1 MDWVESEDFD
11 AILLQEVRADES
23 QIPKEVQLLSE
34 YHKAWFP
41 ATSKKGYSGVAILSK
56 EEPLKVHRGMGSEEF
71 DVEGRVI
78 SAEFEEMILVSA
90 YFPNSQ
96 DKGKRIDYKLA
107 FCDQMVKWLTKLRK
121 TGKVVVLAGDFNIAH
136 EEIDLARP
144 DSNHES
150 PGFLPGERKW
160 MDQFVEKGWVDTFRS
175 LYPEEVQYSW
185 WSARTKARDRNIGWR
200 IDYHTIHEDDVDV
213 LADAGIQTQV
223 LGSDHCPVT
232 LDLHI

>member
-1 MDWVESEDFD
+1 MTRIASWNVNGIRACAKKGFVDWVESEDFD

-136 EEIDLARP
+136 E
-144 DSNHES
+144 
-150 PGFLPGERKW
+150 
-160 MDQFVEKGWVDTFRS
+160 
-175 LYPEEVQYSW
+175 
-185 WSARTKARDRNIGWR
+185 
-200 IDYHTIHEDDVDV
+200 
-213 LADAGIQTQV
+213 
-223 LGSDHCPVT
+223 
-232 LDLHI
+232 